1 MESQLFSGL
10 LMNCCDVDETKLH
23 RWLNNKQQVELK
35 LKVDE
40 RNYTDEI

>member
-10 LMNCCDVDETKLH
+10 LMKCFDIDETKLH
-23 RWLNNKQQVELK
+23 RWLNDKQKVELK

-40 RNYTDEI
+40 RKYTDEI